1 MGIKREK
8 QLREWAKRRE
18 CKARGISKLLGEQGV
33 TVAEAKK
40 KYRELE
46 RFRLKPRP
54 QPSTRVICDCGE
66 CRQCRHR
73 ATMARVRTEE
83 KERLKPTPFDR
94 AQYARDAYDYEL
106 GRAYR
111 LAKVVGAY

>member
-1 MGIKREK
+1 MF
-8 QLREWAKRRE
+8 
-18 CKARGISKLLGEQGV
+18 EQGL

-73 ATMARVRTEE
+73 AIVATIRAEE
-83 KERLKPTPFDR
+83 KKRLKPTPFNRD
-94 AQYARDAYDYEL
+94 QYARDVYEYEL
-106 GRAYR
+106 SRTYR
-111 LAKVVGAY
+111 IAAVLGAR